1 MKIDHDF
8 SVRAIFLSGVVRLLL
23 LLLFLGL
30 QVLVAMFIF
39 YNLIYVLIQIIISC
53 SIIRS

>member
-1 MKIDHDF
+1 MKIDHHF
-8 SVRAIFLSGVVRLLL
+8 SVRAIFLSGVVGLLL